1 MTCIPTALATALL
14 GLALAAPAA
23 AQLKAPGSSQGL
35 GVSPGRA
42 PAPAAPAQPA
52 PQAAESA
59 PKAAEPAS
67 KSSAIEEKENAGR
80 VAAAGWLTLL
90 DRRDWGTAWE
100 TSATAFR
107 KSVPLARWMD
117 GIPKVRADLGALQE
131 RAPATVAYKER
142 IEGLPPGEYVSV
154 IFLSRFEQREIQEV
168 VTTVLDRDGR
178 WRVTGYSTR

>member
-1 MTCIPTALATALL
+1 MTRFPPALAAAL
-14 GLALAAPAA
+14 LALALALPAA
-23 AQLKAPGSSQGL
+23 AQLKVPGSSSSSGL

-42 PAPAAPAQPA
+42 PAPAAPS
-52 PQAAESA
+52 QAASA
-59 PKAAEPAS
+59 PKAAAS
-67 KSSAIEEKENAGR
+67 APKASAIEEKENAGR
-80 VAAAGWLTLL
+80 IAAAGWLTLL

-100 TSATAFR
+100 SSASAFR
-107 KSVPLARWMD
+107 KSVPLAKWMD

-154 IFLSRFEQREIQEV
+154 IFLSKFEQREIQEV

>member
-1 MTCIPTALATALL
+1 MTRFSTAIAATLL

-23 AQLKAPGSSQGL
+23 AQLKVPGSSSSSGL

-42 PAPAAPAQPA
+42 PAPAAPSPA
-52 PQAAESA
+52 ASA
-59 PKAAEPAS
+59 PRAPAS
-67 KSSAIEEKENAGR
+67 AAQASGVEEKEEAGR
-80 VAAAGWLTLL
+80 IAAAGWLTLL

-100 TSATAFR
+100 TSAGAFR

-117 GIPKVRADLGALQE
+117 NVPKVRADLGALKE
-131 RAPATVAYKER
+131 RAPATVAYKQR

-154 IFLSRFEQREIQEV
+154 IFLSKFEQREVQEV
-168 VTTVLDRDGR
+168 VTTVREPDGR